1 MAMLKHQIPAPL
13 NAAMRQRLLA
23 AQVEAR
29 LHIQLRQLVEGRR
42 GPPRRQTARL
52 SKFVTNN

>member
-1 MAMLKHQIPAPL
+1 MLKHQIPAPL